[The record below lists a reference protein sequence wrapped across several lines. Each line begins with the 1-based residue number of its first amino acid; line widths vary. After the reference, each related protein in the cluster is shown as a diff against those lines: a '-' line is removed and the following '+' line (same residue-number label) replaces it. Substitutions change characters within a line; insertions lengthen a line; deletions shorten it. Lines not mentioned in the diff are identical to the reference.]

1 MRTPAAPIKLP
12 GGTGPVP
19 ERVDGGVQLSGKDG
33 TRQLRKAYLAKD
45 AAETSGVY
53 DDWAAAYETDMKDVG
68 YAHPALVAAMLSRHL
83 EPGGGEILDAG
94 AGTGIM
100 GEILAALGYANLV
113 GLDASDG
120 MLARAAAKGKYRELK
135 HLYLGRP
142 LDFADDR
149 FAAVVSAGVF
159 TQGHAPLSG
168 FDELIR
174 VTRPGGLLVFSIA
187 RTYLDGL
194 FQDKRRELETAGL
207 WRPVDAT
214 APYNST
220 PLEDEL
226 TARVFAFQAC

>member
-1 MRTPAAPIKLP
+1 MQGEHLGLLETGFLARRLGVEMSSKTRGRRTSSRPPAPIRAWCSRELRCRRSRT

-19 ERVDGGVQLSGKDG
+19 ERVDAKWLGGVQFEAESQSGKDG

-159 TQGHAPLSG
+159 T
-168 FDELIR
+168 R
-174 VTRPGGLLVFSIA
+174 
-187 RTYLDGL
+187 
-194 FQDKRRELETAGL
+194 
-207 WRPVDAT
+207 
-214 APYNST
+214 
-220 PLEDEL
+220 
-226 TARVFAFQAC
+226 